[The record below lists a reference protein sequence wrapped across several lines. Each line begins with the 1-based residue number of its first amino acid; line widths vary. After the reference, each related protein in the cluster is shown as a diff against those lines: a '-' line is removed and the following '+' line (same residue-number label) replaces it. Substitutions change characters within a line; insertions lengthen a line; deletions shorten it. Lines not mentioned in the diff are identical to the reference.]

1 MNCSRWELCLMEW
14 AVEQKSQ
21 LATAMLQVTF
31 NKVLF
36 SFKHLVVGSMCW
48 IDWVMSTVPLS
59 KYDVDNE
66 ETSEDTLGL
75 RQADNDFQVTIC
87 VWCGKRKNKFL
98 CQKCL
103 KKGGGS
109 QRQV

>member
-31 NKVLF
+31 KKAYF
-36 SFKHLVVGSMCW
+36 SFKHLVSGSMCW

-75 RQADNDFQVTIC
+75 RQSDNDFQVTIC
-87 VWCGKRKNKFL
+87 VHL
-98 CQKCL
+98 
-103 KKGGGS
+103 
-109 QRQV
+109 